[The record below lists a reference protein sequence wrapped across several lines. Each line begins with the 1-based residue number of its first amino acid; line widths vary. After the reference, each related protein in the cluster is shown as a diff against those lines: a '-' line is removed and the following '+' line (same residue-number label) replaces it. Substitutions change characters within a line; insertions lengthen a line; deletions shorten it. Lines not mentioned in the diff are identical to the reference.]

1 MTVLSQT
8 PYTIAV
14 GNGVSTVYPFT
25 FKLLKESDLVVTVDG
40 VAIPDTAY
48 SVSGLGDNAG
58 GDVTFVA
65 APAIS
70 ADVFLERVIT
80 FERLVDYQYAGDL
93 KAEVLNPDVDRIWM
107 AVQQIQSLFDRSI
120 HFPAIESGIDSEL
133 PALSARLNNLLGFD
147 ENGEIVAVAPAAQS
161 ASALQAL
168 LAQSSGSSLVGFI
181 QSGAGAYPITLQNES
196 RFRPVTPQQ
205 FGAVGDGTTDDYAA
219 LTAMFATGKPWYIPY
234 TAGGYKTTGRL
245 TVNADGICDGF
256 IVPTTAIGVNPVVV
270 IADSGYGIKRRVIG
284 LAIHG
289 SVSLRAAGVMG
300 IRVDCAN
307 AHLINCSG
315 YQLNYGC
322 IVRMYSVTLTKCSFW
337 QNNTNLSAY
346 ARNFTLEVNALTLD
360 GGNYDSAVYCGINI
374 GDTSWPDALAA
385 GNSHGV
391 NINIIGA
398 INTDGSESRIDNC
411 GSVNIIGNYAE
422 TTNTDCLWRLGGGG
436 DGYLLNVTISGNFLK
451 NAKYAVLCDSAVNG
465 LHVGPNY
472 LSGITISEVKMT
484 SDLYGLDH
492 RKGVYVGCFGNGQVV
507 GIAFR
512 SLALSAIDFIG
523 WTLEVDRLYN
533 GSYYSNVYPDK
544 WYPTTVY
551 KTTQTESMNR
561 QSFSSKGV
569 YYTTPSTGKAG
580 TVSSNS
586 FTFTTKSDSYAFN
599 GGDKITTAPAG
610 AAYIRSIDWDTG
622 IALLDGGVTA
632 NGAATISQAAP
643 YVSSVT
649 YATAPPAGS
658 WNQGDICWNFSA
670 TVGQPKGWLR
680 TAGAWVSMG
689 NL

>member
-1 MTVLSQT
+1 M
-8 PYTIAV
+8 
-14 GNGVSTVYPFT
+14 
-25 FKLLKESDLVVTVDG
+25 
-40 VAIPDTAY
+40 
-48 SVSGLGDNAG
+48 
-58 GDVTFVA
+58 
-65 APAIS
+65 
-70 ADVFLERVIT
+70 
-80 FERLVDYQYAGDL
+80 
-93 KAEVLNPDVDRIWM
+93 
-107 AVQQIQSLFDRSI
+107 
-120 HFPAIESGIDSEL
+120 
-133 PALSARLNNLLGFD
+133 
-147 ENGEIVAVAPAAQS
+147 S
-161 ASALQAL
+161 ASAVSLPYPVFSDLDGSPLSGGYLYFGTAGL
-168 LAQSSGSSLVGFI
+168 NPETNPVSIYIDAAMTTPIAQPVRTLNGYPAYNGSPTNIFVNSDFSITVKNSYKQLVFSRQYNNTMTSAAFVSADDGASGSIFTTVQGFITKILSSAGASIVGFI
-181 QSGAGAYPITLQNES
+181 QSGTGAVLQTIQAL
-196 RFRPVTPQQ
+196 FRALPVTPQQ
-205 FGAVGDGTTDDYAA
+205 FGAVGDGTADDYAA
-219 LTAMFATGKPWYIPY
+219 LTAMFATGRPWYIPY
-234 TAGGYKTTGRL
+234 TSGGYKTSGQL
-245 TVNADGICDGF
+245 TVAADGICDGF
-256 IVPTTAIGVNPVVV
+256 LTPTTDIGVNPTIV
-270 IADSGYGIKRRVIG
+270 ISDSGYGIKRRVTGI
-284 LAIHG
+284 AIHG
-289 SVSLRAAGVMG
+289 SVALRAAGVMG

-398 INTDGSESRIDNC
+398 INTDGAESRIDNC

-422 TTNTDCLWRLGGGG
+422 TTHTDCLWRLGGGG

-451 NAKYAVLCDSAVNG
+451 SAKYAVLCDSAVNG

-492 RKGVYVGCFGNGQVV
+492 RKGVYVGCFANGQVV

-523 WTLEVDRLYN
+523 WTLEDDRLYN

-561 QSFSSKGV
+561 QSFSTKGV

-632 NGAATISQAAP
+632 NGAATISQEAP

-649 YATAPPAGS
+649 YTTAIPSSGTWSRGDIS
-658 WNQGDICWNFSA
+658 WNFQQ
-670 TVGQPKGWLR
+670 TVGQPKGW
-680 TAGAWVSMG
+680 TCTVSGTPGTWVSLG